1 MDTVVRTRTLRR
13 AAEIL
18 GGRAELRKYLNVS
31 AICLAAW
38 MTGLDTA
45 PTDVF
50 LKAVDIVMENAADRP
65 EVISSFLP

>member
-1 MDTVVRTRTLRR
+1 MDTAVRTRTLRR

-38 MTGLDTA
+38 MSGLDTA

-50 LKAVDIVMENAADRP
+50 LKAVDIIMENAADKA
-65 EVISSFLP
+65 EGHF